1 MDPVSAAACAANVV
15 TFLSSLGG
23 PIASALKRRALKRSL
38 ERVVFRVTFSFAAAN
53 PATCETMAAS
63 AEEIALELAVLVG
76 AGRPADSRALSD
88 TWASLGHMSRPDAMR
103 LADEYVKTLHDALL
117 AVDSF
122 GPLLQRGAAV
132 SSAEILRRIEDAED
146 RRELRE
152 IARAYSAAADSY
164 FYAALARMSGNGI
177 DAMRNEYEASSY
189 FEFATLACSWR
200 ALSKFAPVRLRFA
213 NLVKQRYDEFCLA
226 QEDSNQDQEH
236 LALKALERGCGEFK
250 GLIHESLD

>member
-1 MDPVSAAACAANVV
+1 
-15 TFLSSLGG
+15 
-23 PIASALKRRALKRSL
+23 
-38 ERVVFRVTFSFAAAN
+38 
-53 PATCETMAAS
+53 
-63 AEEIALELAVLVG
+63 
-76 AGRPADSRALSD
+76 
-88 TWASLGHMSRPDAMR
+88 MR

-117 AVDSF
+117 SVDSF

-177 DAMRNEYEASSY
+177 DAMRNEYEANSY
-189 FEFATLACSWR
+189 FEFATLAGSWR

-236 LALKALERGCGEFK
+236 LALEALQRGCGEFK

>member
-1 MDPVSAAACAANVV
+1 MDPVSAAAFAANVV

-117 AVDSF
+117 SVDSF

-132 SSAEILRRIEDAED
+132 SSAEILPWIHRPGGGVGSGGRERRLDGSGVRSGE
-146 RRELRE
+146 RRPWRAAGWAVRIQAPWRVEGVVAGPRTRRRCWRRRFGAGRFRSGRPRGRE
-152 IARAYSAAADSY
+152 RRVGRRGTLGATASPGRGAWWC
-164 FYAALARMSGNGI
+164 AALSG
-177 DAMRNEYEASSY
+177 
-189 FEFATLACSWR
+189 
-200 ALSKFAPVRLRFA
+200 
-213 NLVKQRYDEFCLA
+213 
-226 QEDSNQDQEH
+226 
-236 LALKALERGCGEFK
+236 
-250 GLIHESLD
+250 